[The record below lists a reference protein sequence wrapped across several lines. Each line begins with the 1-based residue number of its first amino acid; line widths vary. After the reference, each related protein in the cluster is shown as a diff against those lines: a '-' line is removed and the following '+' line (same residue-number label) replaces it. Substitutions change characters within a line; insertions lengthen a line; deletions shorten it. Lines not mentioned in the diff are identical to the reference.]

1 MAQKKKNKRR
11 RRQFQQKVILS
22 VLLVI
27 IIGLIGVL
35 GYQMQ
40 KNEKKQTDGN
50 ASASSSV
57 SSSSL
62 AGDSSEPISD
72 SSQEEEITPTPEPVQ
87 QISSDGLNS
96 QHALLVRESDLAEM
110 MNLGGDERIYPA
122 SMTKIMTALLT
133 IENLP
138 DLNETITVPE
148 DIFEEL
154 TAQDAR
160 NGKADQAKQGET
172 AQLTEDESTGTTEQQ
187 TEETTGDADG
197 TRAVQDQADD
207 VENSLEQVPEMEA
220 ACEEEAVGNPEAD
233 AETAQNTPEESDGN
247 TERQDAQAVNGTAA
261 DQNGETG
268 SGETAANEE
277 TSAASGTVDSAEN
290 QETAVETAGAA
301 QDLMFSEA
309 TIMELPVTGT
319 VLIPYNMEN
328 TVYFPTLD
336 LYQCNPGVV
345 FSAAEGT
352 PVLAAADGEV
362 VSVENDARTGLTVTM
377 NLGNGY
383 EAIYGQLTDVSLES
397 GQKVQKAARIGA
409 VAAPTKYYVKEGS
422 NLFFEMKKDGKAIDP
437 MAYLPAISE

>member
-72 SSQEEEITPTPEPVQ
+72 SSPEEEITPMPEPVQ

-154 TAQDAR
+154 TAQDASVAGFNPYEQPTVR
-160 NGKADQAKQGET
+160 DLLYGVLLPSGADACET
-172 AQLTEDESTGTTEQQ
+172 LA
-187 TEETTGDADG
+187 
-197 TRAVQDQADD
+197 RAVGG
-207 VENSLEQVPEMEA
+207 S
-220 ACEEEAVGNPEAD
+220 EEGFVA
-233 AETAQNTPEESDGN
+233 
-247 TERQDAQAVNGTAA
+247 
-261 DQNGETG
+261 
-268 SGETAANEE
+268 
-277 TSAASGTVDSAEN
+277 
-290 QETAVETAGAA
+290 
-301 QDLMFSEA
+301 M
-309 TIMELPVTGT
+309 
-319 VLIPYNMEN
+319 
-328 TVYFPTLD
+328 
-336 LYQCNPGVV
+336 
-345 FSAAEGT
+345 
-352 PVLAAADGEV
+352 
-362 VSVENDARTGLTVTM
+362 M
-377 NLGNGY
+377 N
-383 EAIYGQLTDVSLES
+383 
-397 GQKVQKAARIGA
+397 QKAIRILRTARDYI
-409 VAAPTKYYVKEGS
+409 TTT
-422 NLFFEMKKDGKAIDP
+422 II
-437 MAYLPAISE
+437 LPAVILRC

>member
-1 MAQKKKNKRR
+1 MTGLPLQQREADTRKTIKAIEKRWKQRSPKNMAQKKKNKRR

-62 AGDSSEPISD
+62 VGDSSEPISD
-72 SSQEEEITPTPEPVQ
+72 SSPEEEITPTPEPVQ

-154 TAQDAR
+154 TAQDASVAGFNPYEQPTVR
-160 NGKADQAKQGET
+160 DLLYGVLLPSGADACETLARAVGGSEEGFVAMMNQKAEELG
-172 AQLTEDESTGTTEQQ
+172 LTNTHFENCTGLHNDNHYSTCRDIAVLMSECLKSDTFREIVTREVYTTEATASHPEGITLYDTMLHRFTSYEMSTTLENGAVIKGGKTGFTDEAGQCLVSFAEYGG
-187 TEETTGDADG
+187 EEYILVTAEAMTDSGS
-197 TRAVQDQADD
+197 AVD
-207 VENSLEQVPEMEA
+207 SI
-220 ACEEEAVGNPEAD
+220 AD
-233 AETAQNTPEESDGN
+233 AS
-247 TERQDAQAVNGTAA
+247 
-261 DQNGETG
+261 
-268 SGETAANEE
+268 
-277 TSAASGTVDSAEN
+277 
-290 QETAVETAGAA
+290 
-301 QDLMFSEA
+301 
-309 TIMELPVTGT
+309 
-319 VLIPYNMEN
+319 
-328 TVYFPTLD
+328 TVYGRL
-336 LYQCNPGVV
+336 Q
-345 FSAAEGT
+345 
-352 PVLAAADGEV
+352 
-362 VSVENDARTGLTVTM
+362 
-377 NLGNGY
+377 
-383 EAIYGQLTDVSLES
+383 
-397 GQKVQKAARIGA
+397 
-409 VAAPTKYYVKEGS
+409 
-422 NLFFEMKKDGKAIDP
+422 
-437 MAYLPAISE
+437 

>member
-154 TAQDAR
+154 TAQDASVAGFNPYEQPTVR
-160 NGKADQAKQGET
+160 DLLYGVLLPSGADACET
-172 AQLTEDESTGTTEQQ
+172 LA
-187 TEETTGDADG
+187 
-197 TRAVQDQADD
+197 RAVGCFLRLFD
-207 VENSLEQVPEMEA
+207 VFYRFIVDLRDIPFAVQGSQSGGGTFAQCEQGV
-220 ACEEEAVGNPEAD
+220 AVAVCQGQFLFR
-233 AETAQNTPEESDGN
+233 TALVATL
-247 TERQDAQAVNGTAA
+247 RIFA
-261 DQNGETG
+261 GEFQIRRAKRVI
-268 SGETAANEE
+268 S
-277 TSAASGTVDSAEN
+277 TVDI
-290 QETAVETAGAA
+290 ETAG
-301 QDLMFSEA
+301 L
-309 TIMELPVTGT
+309 
-319 VLIPYNMEN
+319 
-328 TVYFPTLD
+328 
-336 LYQCNPGVV
+336 
-345 FSAAEGT
+345 
-352 PVLAAADGEV
+352 
-362 VSVENDARTGLTVTM
+362 
-377 NLGNGY
+377 
-383 EAIYGQLTDVSLES
+383 
-397 GQKVQKAARIGA
+397 
-409 VAAPTKYYVKEGS
+409 
-422 NLFFEMKKDGKAIDP
+422 
-437 MAYLPAISE
+437 

>member
-62 AGDSSEPISD
+62 VGDSSEPISD
-72 SSQEEEITPTPEPVQ
+72 SSPEEEITPTPEPVQ
-87 QISSDGLNS
+87 QIASDGLNS

-154 TAQDAR
+154 TAQDASVAGFNPYEQPTVR
-160 NGKADQAKQGET
+160 DLLYGVLLPSGADACETLARAVGGSEEGFVAMMNQKAEELG
-172 AQLTEDESTGTTEQQ
+172 LTNTHFENCTGLHNDNHYSTCRDIAVLMSECLKSDTFREIVTREVYTTEATASHPEGITLYDTMLHRFTSYEMSTTLENGAVIEGGKTGFTDEAGQCLVSFAEYGG
-187 TEETTGDADG
+187 EEYILVTAEAMTDSGS
-197 TRAVQDQADD
+197 AVD
-207 VENSLEQVPEMEA
+207 SI
-220 ACEEEAVGNPEAD
+220 AD
-233 AETAQNTPEESDGN
+233 AS
-247 TERQDAQAVNGTAA
+247 
-261 DQNGETG
+261 
-268 SGETAANEE
+268 
-277 TSAASGTVDSAEN
+277 
-290 QETAVETAGAA
+290 
-301 QDLMFSEA
+301 
-309 TIMELPVTGT
+309 
-319 VLIPYNMEN
+319 
-328 TVYFPTLD
+328 TVYGRL
-336 LYQCNPGVV
+336 Q
-345 FSAAEGT
+345 
-352 PVLAAADGEV
+352 
-362 VSVENDARTGLTVTM
+362 
-377 NLGNGY
+377 
-383 EAIYGQLTDVSLES
+383 
-397 GQKVQKAARIGA
+397 
-409 VAAPTKYYVKEGS
+409 
-422 NLFFEMKKDGKAIDP
+422 
-437 MAYLPAISE
+437 

>member
-96 QHALLVRESDLAEM
+96 QHALLVRESDLA
-110 MNLGGDERIYPA
+110 

-154 TAQDAR
+154 TAQDASVAGFNPYEQPTVR
-160 NGKADQAKQGET
+160 DLLYGVLLPSGADACETLARAVGGSEEGFVAMMNQKAEELG
-172 AQLTEDESTGTTEQQ
+172 LTNTHFENCTGLHNDNHYSTCRDIAVLMSECLKSDTFREIVTREVYTTEATASHPEGITLYDTMLHRFTSYEMSTTLENGAVIEGGKTGFTDEAGQCLVSFAEYGG
-187 TEETTGDADG
+187 EEYILVTAEAMTDSGS
-197 TRAVQDQADD
+197 AVD
-207 VENSLEQVPEMEA
+207 SI
-220 ACEEEAVGNPEAD
+220 AD
-233 AETAQNTPEESDGN
+233 AS
-247 TERQDAQAVNGTAA
+247 
-261 DQNGETG
+261 
-268 SGETAANEE
+268 
-277 TSAASGTVDSAEN
+277 
-290 QETAVETAGAA
+290 
-301 QDLMFSEA
+301 
-309 TIMELPVTGT
+309 
-319 VLIPYNMEN
+319 
-328 TVYFPTLD
+328 TVYGRL
-336 LYQCNPGVV
+336 Q
-345 FSAAEGT
+345 
-352 PVLAAADGEV
+352 
-362 VSVENDARTGLTVTM
+362 
-377 NLGNGY
+377 
-383 EAIYGQLTDVSLES
+383 
-397 GQKVQKAARIGA
+397 
-409 VAAPTKYYVKEGS
+409 
-422 NLFFEMKKDGKAIDP
+422 
-437 MAYLPAISE
+437 

>member
-154 TAQDAR
+154 TAQDASVAGFNPYEQPTVR
-160 NGKADQAKQGET
+160 DLLYGVLLPSGADACETLARAVGGSEEGFVAMMNQKAEELG
-172 AQLTEDESTGTTEQQ
+172 LTNTHFENCTGLHNDNHYSTCRDIAVLMSECLKSDTFREIVTREVYTTEA
-187 TEETTGDADG
+187 TASHPEGITLYDTMLHRFTSYEMSTTLENG
-197 TRAVQDQADD
+197 AVIEGGKTGFTD
-207 VENSLEQVPEMEA
+207 E
-220 ACEEEAVGNPEAD
+220 D
-233 AETAQNTPEESDGN
+233 AEKIKEALRTLFVNDASAARPDGSMEVCKVYWWRHNCPMGQYSSAKVHRSLKISAN
-247 TERQDAQAVNGTAA
+247 TELPKCFEDY
-261 DQNGETG
+261 
-268 SGETAANEE
+268 SI
-277 TSAASGTVDSAEN
+277 TV
-290 QETAVETAGAA
+290 
-301 QDLMFSEA
+301 EA
-309 TIMELPVTGT
+309 
-319 VLIPYNMEN
+319 
-328 TVYFPTLD
+328 LD
-336 LYQCNPGVV
+336 GLEPEVIEGV
-345 FSAAEGT
+345 
-352 PVLAAADGEV
+352 
-362 VSVENDARTGLTVTM
+362 
-377 NLGNGY
+377 
-383 EAIYGQLTDVSLES
+383 
-397 GQKVQKAARIGA
+397 
-409 VAAPTKYYVKEGS
+409 
-422 NLFFEMKKDGKAIDP
+422 
-437 MAYLPAISE
+437 